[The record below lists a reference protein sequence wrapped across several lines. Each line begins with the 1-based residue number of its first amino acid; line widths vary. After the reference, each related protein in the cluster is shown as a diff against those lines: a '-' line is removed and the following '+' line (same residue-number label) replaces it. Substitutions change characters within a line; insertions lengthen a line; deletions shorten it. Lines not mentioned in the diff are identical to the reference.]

1 MAGVDAQQVDFLREA
16 LAGTGWVDR
25 TRSFARSVRDAARV
39 RESLLLI
46 GSPQEEPWHLAAH
59 LTDEARWAEA
69 PELIPTLV
77 RWSVP
82 AGAPQHLSVSLERL
96 EALNR
101 GEAVFVV
108 SEEAGNV
115 PLLERTADA
124 RRRGA
129 TVLAL
134 DTGDAELNGLA
145 HESLSLHDADLV
157 VPELSFDTIQHFV
170 SSATGEVARAR
181 SGGFRDR
188 LSRMLDA
195 ISGPANNR

>member
-1 MAGVDAQQVDFLREA
+1 MASMDAQQVEFLREA

-46 GSPQEEPWHLAAH
+46 GTPQEEPWHLAAH
-59 LTDEARWAEA
+59 LTDEARWADA
-69 PELIPTLV
+69 PELAPTLV
-77 RWSVP
+77 RWVVP
-82 AGAPQHLSVSLERL
+82 AGAPQHLSVSLARL
-96 EALNR
+96 EAVSR

-108 SEEAGNV
+108 SDEMGNV

-134 DTGDAELNGLA
+134 DTGDSELNGLA
-145 HESLSLHDADLV
+145 HESLSLCEADLV
-157 VPELSFDTIQHFV
+157 VPDLSFDTVQHFV
-170 SSATGEVARAR
+170 SSAAGEVARTR
-181 SGGFRDR
+181 NGGFRDR

-195 ISGPANNR
+195 ISGPAHNR

>member
-1 MAGVDAQQVDFLREA
+1 MAGMDAQQVEFLREA

-46 GSPQEEPWHLAAH
+46 GTPEEEPWHLAAH
-59 LTDEARWAEA
+59 LTDEARWANA
-69 PELIPTLV
+69 PELAPTLV
-77 RWSVP
+77 RWVVP
-82 AGAPQHLSVSLERL
+82 SGAPQHLATSLQRL
-96 EALNR
+96 EAVSR

-108 SEEAGNV
+108 SDEVGNV

-134 DTGDAELNGLA
+134 DTGDKELVELA
-145 HESLSLHDADLV
+145 HDSLSVSESDLV
-157 VPELSFDTIQHFV
+157 VPELSFDTVQHFV
-170 SSATGEVARAR
+170 STAAGEVAHAR
-181 SGGFRDR
+181 TGGFRDR

-195 ISGPANNR
+195 ISGPAHDR

>member
-1 MAGVDAQQVDFLREA
+1 MAGVDAQQVEFLREA

-59 LTDEARWAEA
+59 LTDEARWADA
-69 PELIPTLV
+69 PELAPTLV
-77 RWSVP
+77 RWTVP
-82 AGAPQHLSVSLERL
+82 AGAPQHLSVSLQRL
-96 EALNR
+96 EAVSR

-134 DTGDAELNGLA
+134 DTGDDELTGLA
-145 HESLSLHDADLV
+145 HESLSVCDADLV

-170 SSATGEVARAR
+170 STATGEVARAR
-181 SGGFRDR
+181 NRGFRDR